1 MCHYRWGSGRQHGC
15 EEQVLIS
22 LALTE
27 RHRPPV
33 TFWLLPDTHL
43 QNLDTEQHWYTA
55 PADGDL
61 PRDTQCHTGREHAR
75 PHRPERDPP
84 RLRGHL
90 RELWLLIT
98 EFHGKDTS
106 WCREL
111 AWVWEALCLPLL
123 PQTPCKHTLCDT
135 VSFMCQ
141 LSWAVGCPGYLV
153 KFYSGCFCE
162 GGFG

>member
-1 MCHYRWGSGRQHGC
+1 MADSTAVKNRCSFPWPSLSTTGLLSLSGYFPILTSRTWTQSNTGTPLLQMGTPQETH
-15 EEQVLIS
+15 S
-22 LALTE
+22 ATLA
-27 RHRPPV
+27 
-33 TFWLLPDTHL
+33 W
-43 QNLDTEQHWYTA
+43 
-55 PADGDL
+55 
-61 PRDTQCHTGREHAR
+61 EHPC
-75 PHRPERDPP
+75 PHRPKRDSP

-90 RELWLLIT
+90 CELWLLIT

-141 LSWAVGCPGYLV
+141 LSWAVGWPGYLV